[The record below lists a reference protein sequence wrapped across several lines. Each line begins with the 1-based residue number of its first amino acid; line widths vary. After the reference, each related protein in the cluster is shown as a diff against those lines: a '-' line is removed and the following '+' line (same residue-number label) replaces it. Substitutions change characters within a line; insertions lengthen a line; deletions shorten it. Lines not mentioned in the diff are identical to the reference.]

1 MRISAGRLARATVGP
16 DGPVGFVCAELPDG
30 SVSVTVEG
38 AGGPTVETLGAHPY
52 FGDDDQGHDMVPVHA
67 AVARAMERHGDVRL
81 PRTGNP
87 YHELLPAVLAQR
99 VTSAEAVTQW
109 RELCRRWGESILVDG
124 VQMCTPPRPDVL
136 ARVPYHEL
144 HLLGVDRRRADAL
157 RNVAR
162 HGERLLT
169 GWRNDLPAHE
179 RTRSLT
185 LIPGVGEWTAAVAGF
200 VAFGDPDAL
209 DVGDFHTKNTV
220 AHALAGRPRGTDE
233 EMCMILRPYAGQR
246 ARVVMWLKLD
256 GWRAPARGPKR
267 RIVSIARL

>member
-1 MRISAGRLARATVGP
+1 MRISAGRLARATIGP
-16 DGPVGFVCAELPDG
+16 VGPVGFVCEELPDG
-30 SVSVTVEG
+30 TVSVTTESES
-38 AGGPTVETLGAHPY
+38 GPTVQTLSRHP
-52 FGDDDQGHDMVPVHA
+52 FLGDDDPGHDVVPVHA

-81 PRTGNP
+81 PQTGNP

-109 RELCRRWGESILVDG
+109 RELCSRWGESIVVGG
-124 VQMCTPPRPDVL
+124 VPMSTPPRPEVL
-136 ARVPYHEL
+136 AKVPYHEL

-157 RNVAR
+157 RTVAR

-169 GWRNDLPAHE
+169 GWRTDQPVHE

-233 EMCMILRPYAGQR
+233 EMCEVLRPYAGQR
-246 ARVVMWLKLD
+246 ARVVMWLNLD

>member
-1 MRISAGRLARATVGP
+1 MGFLCVERP
-16 DGPVGFVCAELPDG
+16 DGT
-30 SVSVTVEG
+30 VTVTTEG
-38 AGGPTVETLGAHPY
+38 AAGPTCETHASHHF
-52 FGDDDQGHDMVPVHA
+52 FGDDDPGHDVVPAHA
-67 AVARAMERHGDVRL
+67 AVARAMERHGGVAL
-81 PRTGNP
+81 ARTGNP

-99 VTSAEAVTQW
+99 VTAIEAISQW
-109 RELCRRWGESILVDG
+109 GELCRRWGESIVVDG
-124 VQMCTPPRPDVL
+124 IPMHTPPRPDVL
-136 ARVPYHEL
+136 AKVPYHEL

-157 RNVAR
+157 RSVAR
-162 HGERLLT
+162 HGDRLIG
-169 GWRNDLPAHE
+169 GWHVDLPLHE

-185 LIPGVGEWTAAVAGF
+185 LIPGVGEWTAAVAGL

-220 AHALAGRPRGTDE
+220 AHALTGRPRGTDE
-233 EMCMILRPYAGQR
+233 EMCEILRPYAGQR

>member
-1 MRISAGRLARATVGP
+1 MSVIVEST
-16 DGPVGFVCAELPDG
+16 DGPART
-30 SVSVTVEG
+30 VT
-38 AGGPTVETLGAHPY
+38 ASHPY
-52 FGDDDQGHDMVPVHA
+52 LGDHDSGHDVVPAHD
-67 AVARAMERHGDVRL
+67 AVSRAMERHGAVAL
-81 PRTGNP
+81 ARTDNP

-99 VTSAEAVTQW
+99 VTAAEAVAQW
-109 RELCRRWGESILVDG
+109 RGLCRRWGETIVVDG
-124 VQMCTPPRPDVL
+124 TPMQTPPRPEVL

-144 HLLGVDRRRADAL
+144 HLLGVDRRRAEAL

-162 HGERLLT
+162 HGERLLS
-169 GWRNDLPAHE
+169 GWQTDLPVHE
-179 RTRSLT
+179 RTRSLA

-220 AHALAGRPRGTDE
+220 AHALAGRPRGTDD
-233 EMCMILRPYAGQR
+233 EMCEILRPYAGQR